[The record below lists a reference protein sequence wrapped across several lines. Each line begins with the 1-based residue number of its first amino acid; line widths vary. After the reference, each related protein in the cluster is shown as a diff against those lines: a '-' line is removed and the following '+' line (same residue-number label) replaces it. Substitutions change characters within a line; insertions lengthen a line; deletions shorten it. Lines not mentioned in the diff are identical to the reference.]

1 MCKPVTISVG
11 KTNMS
16 CHYCDKNNHN
26 TADCRAISKFK
37 QWKKNCFVC
46 RKNSSAFLF
55 EEITT
60 LKRQLT
66 HEKTAGSNNKKRK
79 AEPLLFT
86 KINESIQTQVL
97 MKVSSMVTFLPFLN
111 P

>member
-1 MCKPVTISVG
+1 MCKPVTSSVS

-37 QWKKNCFVC
+37 QWKKNFFVC

-55 EEITT
+55 EEINT

-66 HEKTAGSNNKKRK
+66 HEKTAGRNNKKRK
-79 AEPLLFT
+79 DEPFLFT
-86 KINESIQTQVL
+86 EINESIQTQVV
-97 MKVSSMVTFLPFLN
+97 MKVSSMITLLLFLN